1 MPAYG
6 GAVRLARWVGKG
18 NAMKLAM
25 GFPMSGAEAYRL
37 GLAQWLVPH
46 QELMKTAFEVA
57 ETIAAQPP
65 LATRLTKESIDRG
78 LDIPN
83 LNDASLV
90 DAYRFMALELTEDKK
105 VAHEAWREK
114 KKPQITGR

>member
-6 GAVRLARWVGKG
+6 GAVRLARWIGKG
-18 NAMKLAM
+18 NAMKMAM
-25 GFPMSGAEAYRL
+25 GFPMSGQEAHRL
-37 GLAQWLVPH
+37 GLAQWLVKH
-46 QELMKTAFEVA
+46 EDLMTTAFEVA
-57 ETIAAQPP
+57 NAIAAQPP

-90 DAYRFMALELTEDKK
+90 DAYRFMALELTEDKRE
-105 VAHEAWREK
+105 AHEAWREK
-114 KKPQITGR
+114 KTPHITGR